1 MWRYDA
7 GAFALRGAGRMTRQN
22 RTFLEIQRAFERRV
36 GLAILTGEYQVVGCL
51 LDSEWV
57 SLLELQ
63 QLVHL
68 SPAAVR
74 YTLANMAG
82 RGVILARSNP
92 DDGRSM
98 QYRLTDQMRVFV
110 LEQHAGYSALATA
123 ARTNRRRA
131 QVPLNTYHSFIRKG
145 RQVSHLTAEFQILV
159 YLYLVACLGNHEMS
173 QFIDVSAAK
182 FNQSL
187 ARLRALGLIE
197 VAPDPGDR
205 RRKLYNLAQ
214 SVRVA
219 MDDLHDEAGRWL
231 DKVLEARASPAQAS
245 PSGPSAL
252 TPSV

>member
-7 GAFALRGAGRMTRQN
+7 SAFALRGAGRMTRQN

-98 QYRLTDQMRVFV
+98 QHRLTDQMRVFV
-110 LEQHAGYSALATA
+110 LEQHAGYRALATA

-187 ARLRALGLIE
+187 ASLRAFGLIE
-197 VAPDPGDR
+197 VVPDPGDR
-205 RRKLYNLAQ
+205 RRKLYNLTQ
-214 SVRVA
+214 PVRFA

-231 DKVLEARASPAQAS
+231 DEVLEARASSVLAS

-252 TPSV
+252 IPSV

>member
-1 MWRYDA
+1 
-7 GAFALRGAGRMTRQN
+7 MTAQN

-57 SLLELQ
+57 SLPELQ
-63 QLVHL
+63 QRVHI

-82 RGVILARSNP
+82 RSVILARSNP

-110 LEQHAGYSALATA
+110 LEQHAGYRALATA
-123 ARTNRRRA
+123 ARTSRRRA

-173 QFIDVSAAK
+173 HFIDVSAAK

-205 RRKLYNLAQ
+205 RRKLYNLTQ

-231 DKVLEARASPAQAS
+231 DEVLETES
-245 PSGPSAL
+245 PSGRGSQPRSSTL